1 MENKKEYFV
10 KRIKKNEIK
19 ILELQAQ
26 NVKFKGY
33 VENDSFPKKSGK
45 KSNKSEIKAEK
56 IENKSILD
64 MF

>member
-1 MENKKEYFV
+1 MENKKDYFL
-10 KRIKKNEIK
+10 KRIIRNEIK

-33 VENDSFPKKSGK
+33 VEKDSFPKKSGK
-45 KSNKSEIKAEK
+45 KSNKSEINVEK